1 MHFVII
7 LNFAKN
13 GQCITLDAGNV
24 DADSLENWRTIH
36 PENWSNNEV
45 MNWIYSIAEDTEEID
60 ADLLRGEAFSG
71 ITGKELSR
79 MSERDF
85 IKLDDKHG
93 SILHQLFSFLNGIG
107 KFKNLVHRKF
117 EAVLQQKKTKF
128 NESASHVC
136 LNLRKNVDV

>member
-1 MHFVII
+1 M
-7 LNFAKN
+7 
-13 GQCITLDAGNV
+13 
-24 DADSLENWRTIH
+24 DADNLENWRTIH

-60 ADLLRGEAFSG
+60 AELLRGEAFSG

-93 SILHQLFSFLNGIG
+93 SLLHHLFSFLNGIG
-107 KFKNLVHRKF
+107 KFKYYINRNS
-117 EAVLQQKKTKF
+117 ETVLFKRNF
-128 NESASHVC
+128 NESTSYVY
-136 LNLRKNVDV
+136 LNLRKKE